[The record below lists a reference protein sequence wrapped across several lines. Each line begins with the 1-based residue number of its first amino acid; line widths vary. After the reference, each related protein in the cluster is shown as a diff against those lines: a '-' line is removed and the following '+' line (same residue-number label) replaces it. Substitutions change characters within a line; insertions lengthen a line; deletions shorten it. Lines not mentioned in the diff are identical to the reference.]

1 MAVGEKVGRRGGETW
16 GGMGNGWWVWGGSE
30 CGGVTRYPCSLSSDR
45 SAKTDVTQFF
55 STEHCVPLLALR
67 RALVMNATHLTLLAS
82 VSRPQTVKPS
92 RAGSLSSIAFSVC
105 TEYKVVCLTEVSLGR
120 ERESVLFCI
129 GLSLR
134 ILPSPLSLSVRK
146 L

>member
-1 MAVGEKVGRRGGETW
+1 MGRSRKKWQLGRRWGGGGERLG
-16 GGMGNGWWVWGGSE
+16 GGMGSGWWVWGGSE

-92 RAGSLSSIAFSVC
+92 RAGSFIFNCVFCLYRLQSGLSDR
-105 TEYKVVCLTEVSLGR
+105 SLVR
-120 ERESVLFCI
+120 ERERV
-129 GLSLR
+129 GL
-134 ILPSPLSLSVRK
+134 ILHRS
-146 L
+146 